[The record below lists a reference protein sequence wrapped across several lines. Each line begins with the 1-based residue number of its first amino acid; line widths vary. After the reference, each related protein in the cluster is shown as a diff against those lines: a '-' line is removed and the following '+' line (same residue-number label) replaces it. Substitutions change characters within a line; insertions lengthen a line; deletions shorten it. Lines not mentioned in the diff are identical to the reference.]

1 MPFFWVN
8 LVFFPHDP
16 IHSPH
21 LFIHGDDRNH
31 IPLHLGIG
39 TPFVF
44 GFVVGF
50 SFGFGGLDFVGDG
63 LVRGDV
69 DATMS
74 IMLGGRD
81 GRSGKKEGKT
91 QVGK

>member
-8 LVFFPHDP
+8 LVFFPHNP
-16 IHSPH
+16 IHSPR
-21 LFIHGDDRNH
+21 LLIHGDDCSH
-31 IPLHLGIG
+31 TPLHLGIG
-39 TPFVF
+39 TQFVF
-44 GFVVGF
+44 GFA
-50 SFGFGGLDFVGDG
+50 FGFGGLDFVGDG

-69 DATMS
+69 AAMMS

-81 GRSGKKEGKT
+81 EGSDKKEGKT